1 MIKCNPISHRH
12 VCESKPIAK
21 LSNVTHSVKKVKTIM
36 DLQHKPITK
45 SNSVTKCR
53 RKNESEQQTT
63 TDLRIE
69 LEALEFARAQLGKS
83 LDSRQPN
90 GRSWLINSIMNI
102 SSLTPGRLRKQPFKF
117 TSSVDAMQH
126 NSTMLKKFDYNY
138 PRLAEHYQG
147 SILSPGSEFRS
158 QSIIAILL
166 QHHQDWSLAKSIV
179 IQGVKYPLDTTSV
192 RSEST
197 RKKDLTAMIERGNHK
212 SSMRH
217 ANKQSLVKAY
227 QKEVEYG
234 WLIPISIDCLEKLEG
249 ASVIPLGVA
258 EQNSITA
265 FGERIPK
272 ARVTHDLSF
281 LIPSGFSINDRTKL
295 ELLPECRYGFCF
307 RRIIHQIHRL
317 RLDFPTIQIF
327 LLKLDLD
334 AAYRRLHVWLRHAI
348 LAMTVV
354 DGKAFLET
362 RLPFG
367 AAAGP
372 SLYSVISEC
381 IFDATND
388 LLSDETW
395 TPDDLSAP
403 KHLKFDKPV
412 VDDTQSGFDVA
423 LPLQVPIPSR
433 QVGCDGYIDDII
445 TYALGLG
452 DNVTKA

>member
-1 MIKCNPISHRH
+1 
-12 VCESKPIAK
+12 
-21 LSNVTHSVKKVKTIM
+21 
-36 DLQHKPITK
+36 
-45 SNSVTKCR
+45 
-53 RKNESEQQTT
+53 
-63 TDLRIE
+63 
-69 LEALEFARAQLGKS
+69 
-83 LDSRQPN
+83 
-90 GRSWLINSIMNI
+90 
-102 SSLTPGRLRKQPFKF
+102 
-117 TSSVDAMQH
+117 
-126 NSTMLKKFDYNY
+126 
-138 PRLAEHYQG
+138 
-147 SILSPGSEFRS
+147 
-158 QSIIAILL
+158 
-166 QHHQDWSLAKSIV
+166 
-179 IQGVKYPLDTTSV
+179 
-192 RSEST
+192 
-197 RKKDLTAMIERGNHK
+197 MIERGNHK

-217 ANKQSLVKAY
+217 ANEQSLVKAY
-227 QKEVEYG
+227 KKEVEYG
-234 WLIPISIDCLEKLEG
+234 WLIPISIDYLKKLEG
-249 ASVIPLGVA
+249 ASVIPLRVT

-265 FGERIPK
+265 LGERIPK

-281 LIPSGFSINDRTKL
+281 LTPSGFSINDRTKL

-307 RRIIHQIHRL
+307 RRIIHQIHSL

-403 KHLKFDKPV
+403 KHLKV
-412 VDDTQSGFDVA
+412 
-423 LPLQVPIPSR
+423 R
-433 QVGCDGYIDDII
+433 
-445 TYALGLG
+445 
-452 DNVTKA
+452 